1 MCDACTF
8 FPFFRLRGKVPE
20 GQMGAIVRE
29 GSKRKFA
36 RILRSGMTEAEQ
48 LLWYYLRRRQL
59 ANQRFRRQVPIGTY
73 VVDFCCLEMRLV
85 VEVDGSQHMD
95 SKHDQQ
101 RDAWLSAAGYRV
113 LRFRNHDV
121 LCRTESVLAQILDV
135 VATTCPLPAFG
146 HLPPQAG
153 EGKLSNRSG

>member
-1 MCDACTF
+1 
-8 FPFFRLRGKVPE
+8 
-20 GQMGAIVRE
+20 MGAIVRE
-29 GSKRKFA
+29 GSKLKFA
-36 RILRSGMTEAEQ
+36 RVLRSGMTEAEQ
-48 LLWYYLRRRQL
+48 LLWYHLRRRQL

-95 SKHDQQ
+95 SKHDQK

-113 LRFRNHDV
+113 LRFWNHDV

-135 VATTCPLPAFG
+135 VATTCPLPALG

-153 EGKLSNRSG
+153 EGKNAEQEA